1 MYVESNKHIS
11 EDGENLGFTG
21 KDLIRKYIQ
30 EQALSRFIIY
40 RKKNLV
46 IYFRKWKQKKICI
59 IGSSQL
65 AFPILG
71 TDVLVQVCKTIKELS
86 DWGDGL
92 II

>member
-1 MYVESNKHIS
+1 MYVKNNKHIS
-11 EDGENLGFTG
+11 QDGGNLGFTG

-30 EQALSRFIIY
+30 EHALLRFIIY
-40 RKKNLV
+40 RKKYLIV
-46 IYFRKWKQKKICI
+46 YFRKQKQKKICI